1 MNRKQILIASFF
13 LILLLTVAG
22 CNDDTQD
29 AESIIRAS
37 GFVEG
42 RSYTIISTLSGTV
55 DLVHVDQG
63 DQVGVDEEIVHL
75 DDSTYLSVH
84 DQVQAGVDAA
94 EAGLNAVEEKPLSE
108 ELERGQAAVSI
119 SEAELEGALAAL
131 ELLKSI
137 YSPQDPPDAELH
149 TAESAVSIA
158 EAGVN
163 LAKAQLNQIRAGPRD
178 SERRMAQALLREA
191 EAQLRLVERQFE
203 ELSVKS
209 PTSGLVEE
217 ILVSRGETVTAGSPV
232 ARVLDPSVM
241 TVKVYIPEVKV
252 ATLRIGDLVEVSADA
267 YPEEEFSGAVLR
279 IADEAQ
285 FTPTLVLT
293 EEERVKLVFEVEII
307 IEEGLDK
314 LKPGMPVDVMI
325 QS

>member
-119 SEAELEGALAAL
+119 SEAELEGTLAAL

-267 YPEEEFSGAVLR
+267 YPDEVFSGAVLR

>member
-267 YPEEEFSGAVLR
+267 YPDEVFSGAVLR

>member
-1 MNRKQILIASFF
+1 
-13 LILLLTVAG
+13 
-22 CNDDTQD
+22 
-29 AESIIRAS
+29 
-37 GFVEG
+37 
-42 RSYTIISTLSGTV
+42 
-55 DLVHVDQG
+55 
-63 DQVGVDEEIVHL
+63 
-75 DDSTYLSVH
+75 
-84 DQVQAGVDAA
+84 
-94 EAGLNAVEEKPLSE
+94 
-108 ELERGQAAVSI
+108 
-119 SEAELEGALAAL
+119 
-131 ELLKSI
+131 
-137 YSPQDPPDAELH
+137 
-149 TAESAVSIA
+149 
-158 EAGVN
+158 
-163 LAKAQLNQIRAGPRD
+163 
-178 SERRMAQALLREA
+178 MAQALLREA